1 MKVMLV
7 KVIPQ
12 CEVRPP
18 LAPSSSIPVSKSVSI
33 SQVYKLGLAD
43 LLTEGSARTKKM
55 AKEPGRQAR
64 KSSSAKA
71 PAKAS
76 VSSHL
81 LSGGTQAS
89 PIKRI
94 SIHCCG
100 VHARPFNLSGPTS

>member
-18 LAPSSSIPVSKSVSI
+18 LAPSSSIPVPI

-89 PIKRI
+89 PI
-94 SIHCCG
+94 
-100 VHARPFNLSGPTS
+100 